1 MWRGYGFGSSAAS
14 SPVSPPSSFPQPA
27 PPPPSPCDGLLD
39 IYPRKTSFSTISGSN
54 TSCAFPSWPNRSS
67 LYSGSEDDSH
77 GSASAYLSDEDLFP
91 ISSTSSSS
99 NPMLAAMETPFGSD
113 SFDDNENA
121 IIGNPELTTEEQI
134 RHMNETED
142 WRMRQYVQAQAQARA
157 LQALRAAQLAAVEH
171 AQQWRKQ
178 LFLNLGFFQAID
190 HRLLSLLLLSAFS
203 FVSSYDTNDFN
214 ESTCTTA
221 AAAPITRTITITVTV
236 TIHRQP
242 TNEKNRLP
250 DESLPQG
257 FGGMVDAQGSAS

>member
-1 MWRGYGFGSSAAS
+1 MACTAIQPPSLSSSLSTLLSAASYTSSISNSNSNKQQNLDSRSYQTKMWRGYGFGSSAAS

-67 LYSGSEDDSH
+67 LYSGSEEGSH

-171 AQQWRKQ
+171 AQASRQRKKRAS
-178 LFLNLGFFQAID
+178 GSSSKKRRA
-190 HRLLSLLLLSAFS
+190 HR
-203 FVSSYDTNDFN
+203 
-214 ESTCTTA
+214 
-221 AAAPITRTITITVTV
+221 
-236 TIHRQP
+236 
-242 TNEKNRLP
+242 
-250 DESLPQG
+250 
-257 FGGMVDAQGSAS
+257 GSAAVAASSGGSSSSSTSASSKQ